1 MKDLD
6 SPKNAYE
13 NAIDLIND
21 NKLSLAKAQL
31 LEILKIFPNEL
42 NSIVLIIDISIKQN
56 DPSEALIYIQKGLSI
71 NPKST
76 ELLEKEI
83 QILLFQNKKYEA
95 CKKFK
100 DLLKVK
106 PDISLLRQL
115 SNILVELDKEE
126 EADDVIQEFLER
138 NTTYSNLYKGIRHAK
153 AGRVKLAEEV
163 YTNILKEDPENVD
176 ALRLLGILATKGG
189 KYKIAEQ
196 LLIKAI
202 KLAPS
207 YSLLWR
213 NISLV
218 YRLSGQLDK
227 AQKSM
232 DNILALDPK
241 NASVWADYGTI
252 LIMMARYKEAIVAYS
267 RCVSLQPDSP
277 RAYLSLGHAYN
288 TIGNNEKSVES
299 YINAV
304 KYNPNSG
311 EAYWSLANL
320 KTYEFSSKQIEE
332 MQKTLSNDISE
343 NEKVQLL
350 FALGKAFE
358 VKKDFKQSFKMYSEG
373 NWIKRKLIKYSSQE
387 NSDRVNKSIEFFNKD
402 VVKKIKKSKCNDP
415 DPIFILGL
423 PRSGS
428 TLIDQIISSHSMVD
442 GTQELPNI
450 MNLSREVEAIGKN
463 KEAYPSFLKK
473 LSEMQ
478 ISELGNKYIDQ
489 TRWSRGDAPFFI
501 DKMPNNFMHI
511 GFIKTILPNAKIID
525 TRRGAMDTCF
535 SCFKQFFA
543 KGQLFTYDLEDLG
556 LFYNDYI
563 NIMDHWHSIYPNQI
577 YTVKYANM
585 VSDTE
590 NEIIKLLQYCNL
602 PFEEECFEFYKSK
615 RPVKT
620 PSAEQ
625 VRQPIYKSGLDY
637 WKNFENDL
645 LPLEKLFDEHIE
657 K

>member
-6 SPKNAYE
+6 SPKKAYE
-13 NAIDLIND
+13 NAISLIND

-56 DPSEALIYIQKGLSI
+56 DPSEALIYIYQGLKI
-71 NPKST
+71 NPNSI

-83 QILLFQNKKYEA
+83 QIFLYQDKKYEA

-100 DLLKVK
+100 ELLKIK

-126 EADDVIQEFLER
+126 EADDVIQEFLES

-163 YTNILKEDPENVD
+163 YKNILKEDPENVD

-267 RCVSLQPDSP
+267 RCVSIKPDSP

-288 TIGNNEKSVES
+288 TIGNNERSVEA
-299 YINAV
+299 YINAI

-311 EAYWSLANL
+311 ESYWSLANL
-320 KTYEFSSKQIEE
+320 KTYEFTSKQIKDMEN
-332 MQKTLSNDISE
+332 TLMSDISE

-350 FALGKAFE
+350 FALGKAYE
-358 VKKDFKQSFKMYSEG
+358 VKKDFKTSFKMYSEG
-373 NWIKRKLIKYSSQE
+373 NWIKRKLVKYSSQD
-387 NSDRVNKSIEFFNKD
+387 NTDKINQTIKFFNKNT
-402 VVKKIKKSKCNDP
+402 VKKLKQSKCKEL

-450 MNLSREVEAIGKN
+450 MNLTREIEALGKG
-463 KEAYPSFLKK
+463 KEAYPQFL
-473 LSEMQ
+473 
-478 ISELGNKYIDQ
+478 
-489 TRWSRGDAPFFI
+489 T
-501 DKMPNNFMHI
+501 
-511 GFIKTILPNAKIID
+511 KI
-525 TRRGAMDTCF
+525 
-535 SCFKQFFA
+535 
-543 KGQLFTYDLEDLG
+543 
-556 LFYNDYI
+556 
-563 NIMDHWHSIYPNQI
+563 
-577 YTVKYANM
+577 V
-585 VSDTE
+585 
-590 NEIIKLLQYCNL
+590 
-602 PFEEECFEFYKSK
+602 
-615 RPVKT
+615 
-620 PSAEQ
+620 
-625 VRQPIYKSGLDY
+625 
-637 WKNFENDL
+637 
-645 LPLEKLFDEHIE
+645 
-657 K
+657 

>member
-6 SPKNAYE
+6 SPKNAYDQ
-13 NAIDLIND
+13 ALSLIND

-31 LEILKIFPNEL
+31 LEILKVFPNEL
-42 NSIVLIIDISIKQN
+42 NSIFLVIDISIKQN
-56 DPSEALIYIQKGLSI
+56 NPSEALKFIDEGLKV

-83 QILLFQNKKYEA
+83 QILLYQEKKYEA

-100 DLLKVK
+100 DFLKVK
-106 PDISLLRQL
+106 PDISILRQL
-115 SNILVELDKEE
+115 SNILVELDREE
-126 EADDVIQEFLER
+126 EADDVIQEFLET
-138 NTTYSNLYKGIRHAK
+138 NTTYSNLYKGIRHAN
-153 AGRVKLAEEV
+153 AGRVKLAEEA
-163 YTNILKEDPENVD
+163 YKSILKDEPDNVD

-196 LLIKAI
+196 LFIRAI

-227 AQKSM
+227 AKKSM

-241 NASVWADYGTI
+241 NSSVWADYGTV
-252 LIMMARYKEAIVAYS
+252 LVMMAKYKDAIVAYS
-267 RCVSLQPDSP
+267 RCVSIKPDSP

-299 YINAV
+299 YINAI

-320 KTYEFSSKQIEE
+320 KTYEFSSSQINDMEN
-332 MQKTLSNDISE
+332 TLNNDISE

-350 FALGKAFE
+350 FALGKAYE
-358 VKKDFKQSFKMYSEG
+358 VKKDFKTSFKMYKEG
-373 NWIKRKLIKYSSQE
+373 NWIKRKLVKYTSQE
-387 NSDRVNKSIEFFNKD
+387 NTEKVNESIKFFNTHTVNKLN
-402 VVKKIKKSKCNDP
+402 KSKCFDS

-428 TLIDQIISSHSMVD
+428 TLVDQIISAHSLVD

-450 MNLSREVEAIGKN
+450 MNLSREIENLGKG
-463 KEAYPSFLKK
+463 KKAYPEFLTK
-473 LSEMQ
+473 LSDIQ
-478 ISELGNKYIDQ
+478 ITELGKKYINQ
-489 TRWSRGDAPFFI
+489 TKWSREEAPFFI

-511 GFIKTILPNAKIID
+511 GLIKTLLPNAKIID

-543 KGQLFTYDLEDLG
+543 KGQHFTYDLEDLG

-563 NIMDHWHSIYPNQI
+563 NIMNHWHDVYPDQI
-577 YTVKYANM
+577 YTLKYKNM
-585 VSDTE
+585 ISDTE
-590 NEIIKLLQYCNL
+590 NEVKKLLEYCQL
-602 PFEEECFEFYKSK
+602 PFEAECLEFYKSK

-637 WKNFENDL
+637 WKNFEDDL
-645 LPLEKLFDEHIE
+645 EPLEMLFGRHIE